1 MQHCY
6 KKDSKIIN
14 YTLQTDPLEAMYW
27 STYRLKKTD
36 VKLLDKFDRST
47 AAEIKQEIFDDIVSR
62 EPNPSKKSKTPDDEV
77 SKRRKA
83 PKPQYVETGKAKQKA
98 RRQSKR

>member
-62 EPNPSKKSKTPDDEV
+62 EPNPSKKSTPPEDEI
-77 SKRRKA
+77 SKRRQA
-83 PKPQYVETGKAKQKA
+83 RKPIYVETGKTNQKT
-98 RRQSKR
+98 RR